1 MMVIKNLKVDLGD
14 FLLNNINL
22 EINSGEFFIILG
34 PTGAG
39 KTVLLEAIAGLHPVL
54 EGEVWIEGREIAR
67 LNPEKRRIGIVYQD
81 YSLFPH
87 LSVEENI
94 AFGLKLRKCPKASIK
109 EKVNDIA
116 EIVGVT
122 HLLERK
128 PQTLSGGEQQKVAL
142 ARALVTEPEVLLL
155 DEPLSALDPETK
167 EMMQQE
173 LREVHRR
180 TKVTIIHVTHD
191 FEEAIALGERVAVL
205 NNGCIAQIGA
215 PEEILRQPNSE
226 FIARFALSRN
236 IFTGEAE
243 EGEDGHACV
252 DVGGIKLRVITES
265 RDKVRLSLRPEDII
279 ISKEPLHS
287 TARNCFEGVVSDI
300 VHRGAVVYVTVNLPP
315 NFICLITRQ
324 SFEELELRKGVSVW
338 ITFKASAVHVF

>member
-1 MMVIKNLKVDLGD
+1 MIAIKNLKVDLGD
-14 FLLNNINL
+14 FLLQNINL
-22 EINSGEFFIILG
+22 EINSGEYFIILG

-39 KTVLLEAIAGLHPVL
+39 KTVLLEAIAGLYPVL

-67 LNPEKRRIGIVYQD
+67 LSPEKRRIGIVYQD

-94 AFGLKLRKCPKASIK
+94 AFGLKSRKCPKASIK

-116 EIVGVT
+116 EIVGVM

-191 FEEAIALGERVAVL
+191 FEEAIALGHRVAVL

-226 FIARFALSRN
+226 FIAHFALSRN

-243 EGEDGHACV
+243 EGEDGHACI
-252 DVGGIKLRVITES
+252 DVGGIKLRGVTDLRRE
-265 RDKVRLSLRPEDII
+265 VRLSLRPEDII

-300 VHRGAVVYVTVNLPP
+300 AHRGAVVYVTVNVPP

-324 SFEELELRKGVSVW
+324 SFEELELKKGVRIW

>member
-1 MMVIKNLKVDLGD
+1 MIAIKNLKVDLGD

-22 EINSGEFFIILG
+22 EIDSGEFFIILG

-39 KTVLLEAIAGLHPVL
+39 KTVLLEAIAGLYPVL

-67 LNPEKRRIGIVYQD
+67 LSPEKRRIGIVYQD

-94 AFGLKLRKCPKASIK
+94 AFGLKSRKCPKASIK

-116 EIVGVT
+116 EIVGVM

-191 FEEAIALGERVAVL
+191 FEEAIALGHRVAVL

-226 FIARFALSRN
+226 FIAHFALSRN

-243 EGEDGHACV
+243 EGEDGHACI
-252 DVGGIKLRVITES
+252 DVGGIKLRGVTDLRRE
-265 RDKVRLSLRPEDII
+265 VRLSLRPEDII

-300 VHRGAVVYVTVNLPP
+300 AHRGAVVYVTVNVPP

-324 SFEELELRKGVSVW
+324 SFEELELKKGVRIW

>member
-1 MMVIKNLKVDLGD
+1 MIAIKNLKVDLGD

-22 EINSGEFFIILG
+22 EIDSGEYFIILG

-39 KTVLLEAIAGLHPVL
+39 KTVLLEAIAGLYPVL
-54 EGEVWIEGREIAR
+54 EGEIWVEGREIAR

-128 PQTLSGGEQQKVAL
+128 PQTLSGGEQQKVAV

-173 LREVHRR
+173 L
-180 TKVTIIHVTHD
+180 
-191 FEEAIALGERVAVL
+191 
-205 NNGCIAQIGA
+205 
-215 PEEILRQPNSE
+215 
-226 FIARFALSRN
+226 
-236 IFTGEAE
+236 
-243 EGEDGHACV
+243 
-252 DVGGIKLRVITES
+252 
-265 RDKVRLSLRPEDII
+265 
-279 ISKEPLHS
+279 
-287 TARNCFEGVVSDI
+287 
-300 VHRGAVVYVTVNLPP
+300 
-315 NFICLITRQ
+315 
-324 SFEELELRKGVSVW
+324 
-338 ITFKASAVHVF
+338 

>member
-1 MMVIKNLKVDLGD
+1 MIAIKNLKVDLGD
-14 FLLNNINL
+14 FLLQNINL
-22 EINSGEFFIILG
+22 EINSGEYFIILG

-39 KTVLLEAIAGLHPVL
+39 KTVLLEAIAGLYPVL

-205 NNGCIAQIGA
+205 NNGCIAQIGT

-226 FIARFALSRN
+226 FIAHFALSRN

-243 EGEDGHACV
+243 KGEDGHACV

-265 RDKVRLSLRPEDII
+265 RGKVRLSLRPEDII

-300 VHRGAVVYVTVNLPP
+300 AHRGAVVYVTVNVPP

-324 SFEELELRKGVSVW
+324 SFEELGLREGVRAW